1 MKKVLIVDDAAFMRL
16 ALKNI
21 LDKNGFEVIGEATNG
36 VESISM
42 YKSLKPEIVTMD
54 ISMPD
59 MDGVEALTEI
69 MKFDPSANIV
79 MISALGHESWIR
91 KAVILGA
98 KGFIVKPY
106 KEDYVI
112 EALSK
117 IIISKAAEVLKLQQ
131 LFLLSS

>member
-36 VESISM
+36 LEAINK
-42 YKSLKPEIVTMD
+42 YNALKPDIVTMD

-69 MKFDPSANIV
+69 MKFDPSAKIV

-91 KAVILGA
+91 KAVMLGA

-117 IIISKAAEVLKLQQ
+117 IK
-131 LFLLSS
+131 